1 MKYLS
6 KALALILAIA
16 MVATFMVACG
26 DKKDDS
32 KSDGGSA
39 ADTTS
44 ADILSGSWKQTDE
57 VNGDWTW
64 TFDGAGKCKLVGDT
78 TGFSG
83 DGEYNLDESAKTLTV
98 NMEAWDDGK
107 VYTYTL
113 DGDKLDLESKYSNYH
128 LVKQ

>member
-1 MKYLS
+1 MKHLS

-26 DKKDDS
+26 GKKDDA
-32 KSDGGSA
+32 KSDGGSTA
-39 ADTTS
+39 PADF
-44 ADILSGSWKQTDE
+44 LEGSWKQTDA

-78 TGFSG
+78 TGFESEG
-83 DGEYNLDESAKTLTV
+83 TYKLDESAKTLTV
-98 NMEAWDDGK
+98 EMEKWDAGK
-107 VYTYTL
+107 VYNYTL
-113 DGDKLDLESKYSNYH
+113 NGDKLDFEEKFSSYH